1 MKRLN
6 EIEINDQLKT
16 LNKEWIA
23 ENNFIHRA
31 FDFVDFINAFSF
43 MTAVAL
49 EAEKANHHPNWE
61 NVYNQVKISLSTHD
75 AEGLTIRDFELAIK
89 IDQIYQRSN
98 FR

>member
-16 LNKEWIA
+16 LNNEWIVKD
-23 ENNFIHRA
+23 NFIHRS
-31 FDFVDFINAFSF
+31 FDFADFITAFSF

-75 AEGLTIRDFELAIK
+75 ADGLTRRDFDLALK
-89 IDQIYQRSN
+89 IDHIYMRMSS
-98 FR
+98 